1 MKHIE
6 DVYFSNLNMICN
18 MGGYFSISP
27 KVDWSCK
34 DDVFEQCKFYFITE
48 GSCVIIIRGKSY
60 VARAGDWFLIP
71 SYEKHTFWNEKTEN
85 FSKYWMHFDVYP
97 DNRFFESL
105 GLPFVIHLDD
115 IEKIE
120 KLFKKFTTLNKSNDL
135 SDKLTVKAIGFE
147 LLSNYVKLSSDSGV
161 DVVSVSSETVD
172 GILRY
177 VNKNLSAD
185 LTDKALAEKFF
196 MHKNHLVKIFS
207 SKVGSL
213 EGGAGGGAT
222 SSAPQWGQVTS
233 CPFKKP
239 PQTLHFISAPLF
251 VLKPYCHHISAGF
264 SKMMASFKN
273 ATAFSSPSLGDI
285 RGSSCSMEMTPS

>member
-207 SKVGSL
+207 SKVG
-213 EGGAGGGAT
+213 
-222 SSAPQWGQVTS
+222 
-233 CPFKKP
+233 
-239 PQTLHFISAPLF
+239 
-251 VLKPYCHHISAGF
+251 
-264 SKMMASFKN
+264 M
-273 ATAFSSPSLGDI
+273 SPSKYVTATRMQTAKRLLESTDLTVREISFQIGLKDETHLSKLFQKHYNMSPAKY
-285 RGSSCSMEMTPS
+285 RKYTKTNR